1 VFFVIC
7 RTGPLYRFV
16 AYDTVCFNGTE
27 GLYFVSITQFCIVTF
42 AMIMI
47 TLRFALTPTVVDE
60 TAEEQSELATP
71 VNDGKSGRMMNEQ
84 VESVAPADRDG
95 DKNANPTMDENV
107 ESSAPVDVVNN
118 VGKIKYQSTKA
129 PTETVVSPANG
140 GTDINT
146 EMAA

>member
-1 VFFVIC
+1 M
-7 RTGPLYRFV
+7 
-16 AYDTVCFNGTE
+16 
-27 GLYFVSITQFCIVTF
+27 SITQFCIVAF

-60 TAEEQSELATP
+60 TTEEQSELATP
-71 VNDGKSGRMMNEQ
+71 VNDGKSGRMMNEP

-95 DKNANPTMDENV
+95 DKNVNPTMDENV

-129 PTETVVSPANG
+129 PTETVVPPANG